1 VQRRPDGRPYGPQ
14 DYAQAQQQ
22 QEQLIP
28 QKQKKQKP
36 PKQPKPSREGGGA
49 WKVVLQFVV
58 GLLVIA
64 GVAAAIVALYIKYYQ

>member
-1 VQRRPDGRPYGPQ
+1 MGPQ
-14 DYAQAQQQ
+14 EYARAQQQ

-28 QKQKKQKP
+28 QKKQKKQKP
-36 PKQPKPSREGGGA
+36 PKQPKPPREGGSA